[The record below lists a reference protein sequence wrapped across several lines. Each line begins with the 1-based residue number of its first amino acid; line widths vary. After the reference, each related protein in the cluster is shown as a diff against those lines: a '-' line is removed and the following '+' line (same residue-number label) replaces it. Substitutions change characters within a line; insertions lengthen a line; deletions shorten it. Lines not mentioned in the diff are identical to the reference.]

1 MSRTRSIA
9 ADPCQPR
16 RRFWRGRA
24 LLATLLGLGMLAA
37 CHGQI
42 PVMDQDRYAGLTRD
56 DFRTALEP
64 RPAPP
69 YAPEAATG
77 GPPIPDLQPLV
88 ELPPTLS
95 PAERKL
101 VSIAVDETVPLKDVL
116 IELARKAEVDLELD
130 PRIEGGVILT
140 MRERPLR
147 EVIERIADLA
157 GLRFEFRGSSLKIE
171 LDEPYYVNY
180 RVDYLHLIRQ
190 ANSRVETSVNVMGGD
205 QAAGADGNASTSA
218 VAGQSVA
225 DFWQELEASLSQI
238 LNNSRPQQLTVMP
251 AAAPPPSGPPA
262 AAQPG
267 GPNAGPGAPNT
278 AAPGNGAPSTGAAP
292 NGAAAPP
299 AQSSAQSSAQPSA
312 APPPVI
318 VAMPAPAAV
327 AVATLSEGQF
337 TTNRQAG
344 IVSVFGTSRQQRLV
358 AAYLAEL
365 RELIGRQV
373 LIEAKILEVALSDE
387 FSSGINWRAVLGDAT
402 IAAPL
407 GIRVVP
413 PPFNNPLQATAGV
426 VTAAVDSGDLD
437 VIAHFIQRFG
447 TVRTLSSPRLTVLQN
462 QTAVLKV
469 AENQVF
475 FRLNFERV
483 ERDNGDQNVNISS
496 EIRTVPIGVIMTV
509 QPSINRATDEIS
521 LALRPTVTRV
531 VAVVDD
537 PAVSIASNNTVASE
551 IPVVAVQELDS
562 VVTMR
567 TGQVVVM
574 GGLMRDIATAT
585 DSGVPLL
592 GQLPGIGYLFKA
604 RDESTQKTELVVFL
618 RATILDDQNNIA
630 PVDADLYR
638 EFGRDRR
645 PFPMPGG
652 K

>member
-1 MSRTRSIA
+1 LTASRSGIWRPETRLRRGARAGARLA
-9 ADPCQPR
+9 A
-16 RRFWRGRA
+16 
-24 LLATLLGLGMLAA
+24 LLGLGALAA
-37 CHGQI
+37 CHGAL

-56 DFRTALEP
+56 DFRAALEP

-69 YAPEAATG
+69 SPADATRG
-77 GPPIPDLQPLV
+77 GPPIPELQPPV
-88 ELPPTLS
+88 TLPPPLS

-157 GLRFEFRGSSLKIE
+157 GLRFDFHGPSLRIE

-180 RVDYLHLIRQ
+180 RVDYLHLTRQ
-190 ANSRVETSVNVMGGD
+190 ANSRIETSVNVMSGD
-205 QAAGADGNASTSA
+205 QGADGNASTSA
-218 VAGQSVA
+218 VSGQSDVN
-225 DFWQELEASLSQI
+225 FWLELEASLSQI
-238 LNNSRPQQLTVMP
+238 LTNSRPRELTVVP
-251 AAAPPPSGPPA
+251 AAAPPSPGPPGAGPQPGGNAASGIPGATAMAPGGATEA
-262 AAQPG
+262 AAQP
-267 GPNAGPGAPNT
+267 PAQLAVAVPMAT
-278 AAPGNGAPSTGAAP
+278 
-292 NGAAAPP
+292 AAAPT
-299 AQSSAQSSAQPSA
+299 
-312 APPPVI
+312 
-318 VAMPAPAAV
+318 PAAGG
-327 AVATLSEGQF
+327 AEPTEAQF
-337 TTNRQAG
+337 TINRQAG
-344 IVSVFGTSRQQRLV
+344 IVSVFASRRQQRQI

-365 RELIGRQV
+365 HESVGRQV
-373 LIEAKILEVALSDE
+373 LIEAKILEVGLSDE
-387 FSSGINWRAVLGDAT
+387 FSSGINWRAVLGDLSL
-402 IAAPL
+402 AAPL
-407 GIRVVP
+407 GVRVVP
-413 PPFNNPLQATAGV
+413 GPFNSPLDATAGV
-426 VTAAVDSGDLD
+426 VTAAVDTGDLD

-483 ERDNGDQNVNISS
+483 EQDNGDDQVNINS
-496 EIRTVPIGVIMTV
+496 EIRTVPIGVILTV
-509 QPSINRATDEIS
+509 QPAINRATDEIS

-531 VAVVDD
+531 VAEVED
-537 PAVSIASNNTVASE
+537 PAVAIASNNTVVSK

-567 TGQVVVM
+567 SGQVVVM
-574 GGLMRDIATAT
+574 GGLMRDIATAI
-585 DSGVPLL
+585 DQGVPAIS
-592 GQLPGIGYLFKA
+592 QLPGLGYLFKA

-618 RATILDDQNNIA
+618 RATILDDGSGIT

-645 PFPMPGG
+645 PFPMPADQ
-652 K
+652 